1 MAHVAME
8 RINHFLMSLALKIK
22 SIILSFFLFL
32 MATIVCASEV
42 SLRDKIGQM
51 LILGFQGK
59 VVDEKSPIAQ
69 AIEKN
74 NIGGV
79 ILFDFN
85 QQSQTFDKNIESPE
99 QVNRLNSQLQILTQK
114 ANRKYHRDNLPLLI
128 SVDYEGGNVNRLH
141 PRYGFPEMPSAKDV
155 GSMSL
160 ERADASAELMANTL
174 KSTGFNLNF
183 FPELDVNI
191 NPDNPII
198 GKKDRSFSSIPE
210 VVTQYAQLYTEQFI
224 KHQIHCSYKH
234 FPGHGSSLSDSHLGF
249 VDISDTWSEQEL
261 IPFLQ
266 LLSQP
271 NHCDMVMI
279 AHIVNRKLDMTGLP
293 ASLSYQIINGL
304 LRRDLKFDGV
314 VITDDMQMKAITN
327 YYGLE
332 TAVTLSI
339 NAGADM
345 LIFGNQLVEKF
356 QDSTEIIDM
365 IEQKVRSG
373 EISEQRINEAY
384 QRIVKMKRSFNY

>member
-1 MAHVAME
+1 
-8 RINHFLMSLALKIK
+8 
-22 SIILSFFLFL
+22 
-32 MATIVCASEV
+32 
-42 SLRDKIGQM
+42 
-51 LILGFQGK
+51 
-59 VVDEKSPIAQ
+59 
-69 AIEKN
+69 
-74 NIGGV
+74 
-79 ILFDFN
+79 
-85 QQSQTFDKNIESPE
+85 
-99 QVNRLNSQLQILTQK
+99 
-114 ANRKYHRDNLPLLI
+114 
-128 SVDYEGGNVNRLH
+128 
-141 PRYGFPEMPSAKDV
+141 
-155 GSMSL
+155 
-160 ERADASAELMANTL
+160 
-174 KSTGFNLNF
+174 
-183 FPELDVNI
+183 

-210 VVTQYAQLYTEQFI
+210 IVTQYAQLYTEQFI

>member
-1 MAHVAME
+1 
-8 RINHFLMSLALKIK
+8 
-22 SIILSFFLFL
+22 
-32 MATIVCASEV
+32 
-42 SLRDKIGQM
+42 
-51 LILGFQGK
+51 
-59 VVDEKSPIAQ
+59 
-69 AIEKN
+69 
-74 NIGGV
+74 
-79 ILFDFN
+79 
-85 QQSQTFDKNIESPE
+85 
-99 QVNRLNSQLQILTQK
+99 
-114 ANRKYHRDNLPLLI
+114 
-128 SVDYEGGNVNRLH
+128 
-141 PRYGFPEMPSAKDV
+141 MPSAKDV

-160 ERADASAELMANTL
+160 ERADALAELMANTL

-384 QRIVKMKRSFNY
+384 QRIVKMKSSFNY